1 MSIFILE
8 DDVVQAQSLQTQ
20 LASICQ
26 QQHIAYDNI
35 VVTSK
40 ADEILTHIP
49 HCSYTPIYFLDIEIK
64 QDTRKG
70 LDVAREIR
78 KRDSQGIIVF
88 ITTHAELAPISY
100 QYMVSALT
108 FIDKNAPLEQ
118 RQRVLTDCLVHYK
131 ERNGHIAADDYFIVE
146 NAYTTVKVPFA
157 SVEYVMT
164 DEPHRLQ
171 LVTTE
176 QFIQF
181 YGALKDIEQLDT
193 RLLRCHKSYV
203 VNTMQLQAFHVKQQR
218 VQLKSG
224 ANIPVSRR
232 MVTTIKTLL
241 KGEA

>member
-131 ERNGHIAADDYFIVE
+131 ERNGHIAAADYFIVE

-203 VNTMQLQAFHVKQQR
+203 VNTMQLQAFHVKPQR

>member
-35 VVTSK
+35 VATSK

-131 ERNGHIAADDYFIVE
+131 ERNGHIAAADYFIVE

-203 VNTMQLQAFHVKQQR
+203 VNTMQLQAFHVKPQR